1 MKKHIPF
8 LTALSILIIVLAG
21 WKYSYFD
28 FMTIDNSEDKV
39 WVYLELKLNLANDTS
54 DYFYYGQV
62 KESIINHMD
71 KKPSAKGFFKLYN
84 IRYWNNDDLFTVYED
99 NYRLG
104 YKVFRIEDIKQ
115 LQAYKKDPIFT
126 FDEIDLHHSAKAL
139 RPKSDTIKV
148 QK

>member
-54 DYFYYGQV
+54 DYFYY
-62 KESIINHMD
+62 
-71 KKPSAKGFFKLYN
+71 A
-84 IRYWNNDDLFTVYED
+84 
-99 NYRLG
+99 RL
-104 YKVFRIEDIKQ
+104 KNQ
-115 LQAYKKDPIFT
+115 
-126 FDEIDLHHSAKAL
+126 
-139 RPKSDTIKV
+139 
-148 QK
+148 